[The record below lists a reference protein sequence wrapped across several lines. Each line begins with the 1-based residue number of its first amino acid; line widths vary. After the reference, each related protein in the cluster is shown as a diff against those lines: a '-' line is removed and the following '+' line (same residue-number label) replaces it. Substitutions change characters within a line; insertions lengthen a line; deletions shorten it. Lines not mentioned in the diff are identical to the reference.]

1 VFSLLKQIRGGES
14 FSMTLVPQRSIHYV
28 YTRLIP
34 VARKILFNGSKT
46 DRRYPQ
52 GERESPSM
60 FPAKVYL
67 DKECRCHRFLVKEF
81 VGICFPTPI
90 VHVPALDEGDQAASP
105 FLRFRPG

>member
-1 VFSLLKQIRGGES
+1 
-14 FSMTLVPQRSIHYV
+14 
-28 YTRLIP
+28 
-34 VARKILFNGSKT
+34 
-46 DRRYPQ
+46 
-52 GERESPSM
+52 M